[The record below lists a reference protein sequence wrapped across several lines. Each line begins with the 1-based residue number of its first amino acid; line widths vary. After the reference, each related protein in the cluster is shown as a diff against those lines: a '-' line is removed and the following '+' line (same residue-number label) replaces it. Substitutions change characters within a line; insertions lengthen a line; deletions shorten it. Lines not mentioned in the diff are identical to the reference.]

1 MGESE
6 TTAHRCATMI
16 AEGSCMLDLTS
27 KPDHMP
33 LPIISSE
40 DPKARY
46 KPTEE
51 FVSGMIESF
60 KKGGKIPKRVA
71 WEIILGVKDII
82 EKEKTLV
89 EIEIPK
95 GSTCDV
101 IGDSE

>member
-1 MGESE
+1 
-6 TTAHRCATMI
+6 
-16 AEGSCMLDLTS
+16 MLDLTS

-33 LPIISSE
+33 LPIIPDNPNE
-40 DPKARY
+40 RY

-51 FVSGMIESF
+51 FVSGMIGSF

-82 EKEKTLV
+82 EKERTLV

-95 GSTCDV
+95 GSTCDI
-101 IGDSE
+101 IGDSTFLYLRARDTG